1 MENKIEAVVRENVDT
16 TLEQADEFL
25 KQASAATGEEAKEL
39 QAKAKECLARASR
52 NMKSFY
58 DKTSEEGREIAGEVN
73 DCVRSNPWRAVGIAA
88 VGGLLLGLLDDRVAL
103 VALADEVLQIGRGQ
117 VQRVRHVVGSLMT
130 LSLIHI

>member
-16 TLEQADEFL
+16 ALEQADEFL

-52 NMKSFY
+52 NMK
-58 DKTSEEGREIAGEVN
+58 TSQQTTEIAGEVN

-88 VGGLLLGLLDDRVAL
+88 VGGLLLGLLVA
-103 VALADEVLQIGRGQ
+103 RK
-117 VQRVRHVVGSLMT
+117 
-130 LSLIHI
+130 

>member
-16 TLEQADEFL
+16 ALEQADEFL
-25 KQASAATGEEAKEL
+25 KQASAATGEE
-39 QAKAKECLARASR
+39 AKECLARASR

-88 VGGLLLGLLDDRVAL
+88 VGGLLLGLLVA
-103 VALADEVLQIGRGQ
+103 RK
-117 VQRVRHVVGSLMT
+117 
-130 LSLIHI
+130 

>member
-16 TLEQADEFL
+16 ALEQADEFL
-25 KQASAATGEEAKEL
+25 KQATGEEAKEL

-58 DKTSEEGREIAGEVN
+58 EKTSEEGREIAGEVN

-88 VGGLLLGLLDDRVAL
+88 VGGLLLGLLVA
-103 VALADEVLQIGRGQ
+103 RK
-117 VQRVRHVVGSLMT
+117 
-130 LSLIHI
+130 

>member
-16 TLEQADEFL
+16 ALEQADESL

-58 DKTSEEGREIAGEVN
+58 DKTSEEGREFAGEVTTAFALILGVLSVSLLSAAS
-73 DCVRSNPWRAVGIAA
+73 CSVSWLLASNSS
-88 VGGLLLGLLDDRVAL
+88 
-103 VALADEVLQIGRGQ
+103 RGF
-117 VQRVRHVVGSLMT
+117 RR
-130 LSLIHI
+130 

>member
-16 TLEQADEFL
+16 ALEQADEFL

-39 QAKAKECLARASR
+39 QANANECLARASR

-88 VGGLLLGLLDDRVAL
+88 VGGLLLGLLVA
-103 VALADEVLQIGRGQ
+103 RK
-117 VQRVRHVVGSLMT
+117 
-130 LSLIHI
+130 

>member
-16 TLEQADEFL
+16 ALEQADEFL
-25 KQASAATGEEAKEL
+25 KQASAATEEAKEL

-58 DKTSEEGREIAGEVN
+58 EKTSEEGREIAGEVN

-88 VGGLLLGLLDDRVAL
+88 VGGLLLGLLVA
-103 VALADEVLQIGRGQ
+103 RK
-117 VQRVRHVVGSLMT
+117 
-130 LSLIHI
+130 

>member
-16 TLEQADEFL
+16 ALEQADEFL

-58 DKTSEEGREIAGEVN
+58 DKTSEEAEKLPVKLTTASAPILGALSVSQLSAASCSVSWLLASNSSRAFG
-73 DCVRSNPWRAVGIAA
+73 DKYVR
-88 VGGLLLGLLDDRVAL
+88 
-103 VALADEVLQIGRGQ
+103 
-117 VQRVRHVVGSLMT
+117 
-130 LSLIHI
+130 

>member
-16 TLEQADEFL
+16 ALEQADEFL

-39 QAKAKECLARASR
+39 QAKAR

-58 DKTSEEGREIAGEVN
+58 EKTSEEGREIAGEVN

-88 VGGLLLGLLDDRVAL
+88 VGGLLLGLLVA
-103 VALADEVLQIGRGQ
+103 RK
-117 VQRVRHVVGSLMT
+117 
-130 LSLIHI
+130 

>member
-16 TLEQADEFL
+16 ALEQADEFL

-58 DKTSEEGREIAGEVN
+58 EKTSEEGREIAGEVN
-73 DCVRSNPWRAVGIAA
+73 DCVRSNPWRAK
-88 VGGLLLGLLDDRVAL
+88 LL
-103 VALADEVLQIGRGQ
+103 E
-117 VQRVRHVVGSLMT
+117 
-130 LSLIHI
+130 IHIRDGIVGDDFFLNRITHDSI

>member
-16 TLEQADEFL
+16 ALEQADEFL

-39 QAKAKECLARASR
+39 QAKECLARASR

-58 DKTSEEGREIAGEVN
+58 EKTSEEGREIAGEVN

-88 VGGLLLGLLDDRVAL
+88 VGGLLLGLLVA
-103 VALADEVLQIGRGQ
+103 RK
-117 VQRVRHVVGSLMT
+117 
-130 LSLIHI
+130 

>member
-16 TLEQADEFL
+16 ALEQADEFL

-73 DCVRSNPWRAVGIAA
+73 DCVRSNTLAPGCRYRQLSAA
-88 VGGLLLGLLDDRVAL
+88 CPARSPGCS
-103 VALADEVLQIGRGQ
+103 Q
-117 VQRVRHVVGSLMT
+117 VILPEAFGDKYVR
-130 LSLIHI
+130 

>member
-16 TLEQADEFL
+16 ALEQADEFL

-58 DKTSEEGREIAGEVN
+58 EKTSEEGREIAGEVN
-73 DCVRSNPWRAVGIAA
+73 DCVRCAVGIAA
-88 VGGLLLGLLDDRVAL
+88 VGGLLLGLLVA
-103 VALADEVLQIGRGQ
+103 RK
-117 VQRVRHVVGSLMT
+117 
-130 LSLIHI
+130 

>member
-16 TLEQADEFL
+16 ALEQADEFL

-73 DCVRSNPWRAVGIAA
+73 DCVRSNPCALSVSQLSAA
-88 VGGLLLGLLDDRVAL
+88 SCSVSWLLASNSS
-103 VALADEVLQIGRGQ
+103 RGF
-117 VQRVRHVVGSLMT
+117 RR
-130 LSLIHI
+130 

>member
-16 TLEQADEFL
+16 ALEQADEFL

-52 NMKSFY
+52 NKSFY
-58 DKTSEEGREIAGEVN
+58 EKTSEEGREIAGEVN

-88 VGGLLLGLLDDRVAL
+88 VGGLLLGLLVA
-103 VALADEVLQIGRGQ
+103 RK
-117 VQRVRHVVGSLMT
+117 
-130 LSLIHI
+130 